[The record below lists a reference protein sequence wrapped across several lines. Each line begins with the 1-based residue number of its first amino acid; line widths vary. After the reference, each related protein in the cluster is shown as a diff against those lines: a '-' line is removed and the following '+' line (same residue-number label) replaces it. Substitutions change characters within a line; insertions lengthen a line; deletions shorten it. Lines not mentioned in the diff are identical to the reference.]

1 MLYIAFGNQGIKYL
15 HGVIFVMGK
24 RRLLMLRAKKYL
36 FRIIIFLAI
45 MILIWGFFVYSFV
58 KYAARGTKLHEK
70 TTFTDQEKNILWSEL
85 GLDYID
91 LDISKAYYNKYSH
104 RLFVVSEGFDSV
116 DAQIKYLK
124 QFNEDVHIGDMVENE
139 NKTDD
144 DKRNNIQEILG
155 IRYNTDIDNENKSI
169 VCITY
174 EENGKYYL
182 RFYKSGASMIE
193 ADEDFT
199 YIKSRIK
206 TYEKT
211 TFTDQE
217 KKNLWSEL
225 GLEYIDLDI
234 SKAYY
239 RSSQNRVEKLFV
251 ISEGFDSIDAEIEYL
266 KQFKGN
272 ENVCQGQENHKIYN
286 ISYNTFIDHSNQLIE
301 CTTYKENG
309 KYYLKFTKNEAEHSG
324 NDTILYE
331 MFGIDDSGKQ

>member
-1 MLYIAFGNQGIKYL
+1 MLHSKRQRLKKIIRSVLVVILCLYFAYLGLIFFGI
-15 HGVIFVMGK
+15 V
-24 RRLLMLRAKKYL
+24 R
-36 FRIIIFLAI
+36 
-45 MILIWGFFVYSFV
+45 
-58 KYAARGTKLHEK
+58 YADRSTKLHEK
-70 TTFTDQEKNILWSEL
+70 TSFTDQETKILWSEL

-104 RLFVVSEGFDSV
+104 RLFVVSEGFDSI
-116 DAQIKYLK
+116 DAEIEYIK
-124 QFNEDVHIGDMVENE
+124 QFKGNENVHIGDAVKNE

-182 RFYKSGASMIE
+182 RFYKSRAAMIE

-272 ENVCQGQENHKIYN
+272 ENVCQGQEDHKIYN

-309 KYYLKFTKNEAEHSG
+309 KYYLKFIKNEAEHSG
-324 NDTILYE
+324 NNTILYE
-331 MFGIDDSGKQ
+331 MFGIDDSGK

>member
-1 MLYIAFGNQGIKYL
+1 
-15 HGVIFVMGK
+15 
-24 RRLLMLRAKKYL
+24 MLRAKKYL

-58 KYAARGTKLHEK
+58 KYAARSTKLHEK

-104 RLFVVSEGFDSV
+104 RLFVVSEGFDSI
-116 DAQIKYLK
+116 DAEIEYIK
-124 QFNEDVHIGDMVENE
+124 QFKENENVHIGDMVKNE

-182 RFYKSGASMIE
+182 RFYKSRAAMIE

-206 TYEKT
+206 IYEKT

-239 RSSQNRVEKLFV
+239 SYYNRDHKRVVELIV
-251 ISEGFDSIDAEIEYL
+251 VSEGFDSIDEEIEYL

-272 ENVCQGQENHKIYN
+272 ENVHQGQENYN
-286 ISYNTFIDHSNQLIE
+286 IYGIAYNTGKNHSNRLIE
-301 CTTYKENG
+301 CTTYREEKG
-309 KYYLKFTKNEAEHSG
+309 KYYLKFIKNEAEHSG
-324 NDTILYE
+324 NNTILYE